1 MPVSRRVRTPTV
13 LQMEAVECGAAC
25 LAIVLAHHGRHVPLE
40 ELRVACGVSRDGSKA
55 SNMVKAARTYGL
67 TAGGK
72 RYDLGDFAAATLPAI
87 VFWNFNHFVVVEGF
101 GPDVV
106 YINDPAFGP
115 RKVSRAEFGRAY
127 TGVTLAFEP
136 GPDFRKGGSPPSL
149 VRALAPRLSGSGA
162 AFAFI
167 VLATLALVLPGLV
180 LPIFTQ
186 VFVDEYLI
194 GRAGGGLAPLL
205 LAMAVAMLLRMVL
218 TWLQQGQLLRL
229 ETRLALAS
237 SGAFF
242 WHVLRLPVAFFNQR
256 YAGDIG
262 QRVAAND
269 RLAQLLA
276 GEVAT
281 NAVSVVSVLFY
292 TAVMLQYDVLLT
304 LAGLAIIALNL
315 LVLRALSRRRKDD
328 NIRLLQDRGKLLA
341 ATMGGIDTIETIK
354 ATGGEADFFVRW
366 SGHMAKVANAE
377 QSLALNTRLLAVL
390 PGLLSGLV
398 TVAILGLGGMRVI
411 EGRMTVG
418 MLVAFQGLMA
428 GLSLPVLKLMGLAGQ
443 MQEIEGDLTRLDDIQ
458 KSPVDVQTS
467 EPALQASATSAR
479 LELAGVT
486 FGYSRLEPPLIE
498 GFDLVLE
505 PGRRIALVGASGS
518 GKSTVAR
525 LVTGV
530 FRPWEG
536 EVRIGGRPRE
546 TIAPE
551 QLQAILGSV
560 DQDIYL
566 FAGTVR
572 DNLTLW
578 DPTTPQEDMIQAAR
592 DAHIHDVVASR
603 PLGYES
609 PVDEAGA
616 NFSGGQRQRLEIAR
630 ALAARPSILVLD
642 EATAALDP
650 LTEQQIDLAI
660 RRRACACLIIAHR
673 LSTIRDCDEIV
684 VMDRGRI
691 AARGTHDQLMAG
703 SDHYRDLIR
712 TDA

>member
-115 RKVSRAEFGRAY
+115 RKVSRTEFGRAY